1 MQGKYGFPGCFQ
13 LLSIF
18 FNPLFRSPK
27 AFADFAQGLPN
38 LLVGP
43 GRWVDGKK
51 ASKDTHTHTHTY
63 TGWEVGDP
71 CSASLDYMYFH
82 SWLLTSK
89 ARLCKFQSPPT
100 VLSLNSTSSDR
111 LGYRPSPLLSWL
123 RLLWPWSNIAASSK
137 AIESRS
143 PTKH

>member
-1 MQGKYGFPGCFQ
+1 MGFLDASNFSPSSLILFSDLQ
-13 LLSIF
+13 KLLPI
-18 FNPLFRSPK
+18 
-27 AFADFAQGLPN
+27 
-38 LLVGP
+38 LLKDCLIS
-43 GRWVDGKK
+43 WLDLVDGWMERKQ
-51 ASKDTHTHTHTY
+51 ARTHTHTHTY